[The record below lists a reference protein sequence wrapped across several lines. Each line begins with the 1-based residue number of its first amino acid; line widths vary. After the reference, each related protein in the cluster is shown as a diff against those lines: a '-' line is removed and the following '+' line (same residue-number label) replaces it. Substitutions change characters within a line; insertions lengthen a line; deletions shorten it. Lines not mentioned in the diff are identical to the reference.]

1 MPCPC
6 EPTSDT
12 ANCYASQLP
21 KVACEHEATDSAMVQ
36 VVGMHCVQSPLA
48 SLRGLVLVSHSSNG
62 RPVCTGGDSYHL
74 IARGPNAH
82 FASLS
87 APMGSEQLLSIVEE
101 AARRWL
107 LTCPLEDRQKAPK
120 RAIDCYKGLMHEVQR
135 LRTPLAF
142 SQAPESIV
150 VSDNRMEVAKEINCG
165 WRAASCGVTMRAGR
179 HFAQFTLLRGSPSCG
194 IIRPG
199 WDVLIDKG
207 DLTGHCFFEAW
218 LGTRC
223 ELLAARFHFAVFLCR
238 CAQNWSALLVQCP

>member
-1 MPCPC
+1 MKPLKTD
-6 EPTSDT
+6 TSVVVQQESTTVTTDCRSKENLLT
-12 ANCYASQLP
+12 AAGTP
-21 KVACEHEATDSAMVQ
+21 VDVA
-36 VVGMHCVQSPLA
+36 LA
-48 SLRGLVLVSHSSNG
+48 IACALNDPHDLLNLAIAVRHYRNKIVLS
-62 RPVCTGGDSYHL
+62 
-74 IARGPNAH
+74 
-82 FASLS
+82 
-87 APMGSEQLLSIVEE
+87 MGSEQLLSIVEE

-107 LTCPLEDRQKAPK
+107 LACPLEDRQKAPK

-207 DLTGHCFFEAW
+207 DLTGHCFFETW

-238 CAQNWSALLVQCP
+238 CVQNWSALLVQCP